1 MPSIKESTN
10 KNNLPNDSTK
20 FISVSNFE
28 ESGLDSESDTESEFY
43 KETGFD
49 SELDAESNDG
59 DAESNDGDAESND
72 GIESNVDAES
82 NVYEESNGDTETDTV
97 KSFPDSDSSADDY
110 NSESGE
116 INYPG
121 ELAIDISTYINDLD
135 TSITK
140 ITVHMCVFNRDKEH
154 KFVKYIVKID
164 NEFASFPTF
173 DQDTHLNN
181 DKDSDEEHGGLDTEK
196 INTIKTAMGPNIEY
210 RGFIPYEKDLFAF
223 FEIEDDEYSLDK
235 PYFKCVVDEL
245 DFLKM
250 VNGVPVSETVSAF
263 FDNNSDLRYYD
274 EKQVSPPHSGTLI
287 PDMGL
292 FGRGKYFEINGKGD
306 TRYAFFTQN
315 VVYLLGDDMIE
326 AFQKRPDEQK
336 IIDYDGIFFRKDGK
350 DHWFIPDI
358 DAVFPI

>member
-1 MPSIKESTN
+1 MPSIKESTD
-10 KNNLPNDSTK
+10 KNDLTNDPTD
-20 FISVSNFE
+20 FISISEFE
-28 ESGLDSESDTESEFY
+28 ETGLDSESDEETEFY

-49 SELDAESNDG
+49 SESDEESN
-59 DAESNDGDAESND
+59 ND
-72 GIESNVDAES
+72 IESNGDVSD
-82 NVYEESNGDTETDTV
+82 EESNGETESI
-97 KSFPDSDSSADDY
+97 KSFPESDSSAEGY

-140 ITVHMCVFNRDKEH
+140 ITVHMCIFNRDKEH
-154 KFVKYIVKID
+154 RFVKYIVKID
-164 NEFASFPTF
+164 NEIASFPSF
-173 DQDTHLNN
+173 DQDTHLN
-181 DKDSDEEHGGLDTEK
+181 KDSDEENGGLDTEK
-196 INTIKTAMGPNIEY
+196 IDTIKKTMGTNIEY
-210 RGFIPYEKDLFAF
+210 RGFIPYEKQLFAF
-223 FEIEDDEYSLDK
+223 FEIEDDEYSVDT

-245 DFLKM
+245 NFLKM
-250 VNGVPVSETVSAF
+250 VNGVHVSETVSSF

-274 EKQVSPPHSGTLI
+274 EKQVSPPHCGTLLE
-287 PDMGL
+287 DMGL
-292 FGRGKYFEINGKGD
+292 FGRGKYFEINGKDD

-336 IIDYDGIFFRKDGK
+336 ILDYDGIFFRKDGK

-358 DAVFPI
+358 DAVFSI